1 MDRRDFLTSFQ
12 AKPTGQDFS
21 HIDRTMNGLTP
32 YSGTWGTDEVT
43 HLLKRTMFGAAVADV
58 NYFKTKTLTQAIDE
72 LINGIVAD
80 PLPPINNYN
89 DKIADPDVPA
99 GETWVN
105 AAHSKDGTINNQRTN
120 SLTSWWIGLQLNQGR
135 SITEKMVLFWHNHF
149 VTERP
154 NINPAGYLYKYNAL
168 LRTHALGN
176 FKDFTKQIT
185 LNPAMLVY
193 LNGNVN
199 VKSAP
204 DENYGRE
211 LQELFTMGKG
221 PDSKYTEDDV
231 KAAAKVLTGY
241 KDDIPTHGYIFNPNK
256 HDTNDKKF
264 SAFYNNTVIKGQT
277 GVDGEKELEAL
288 LDMLF
293 AQNEVALFI
302 CRKLYRFFVYY
313 TIDGAT
319 EANVIVPLAT
329 IFRNNNYNIRP
340 VLAALFSSE
349 HFFDPLNRACV
360 IKNPADFTVGLCR
373 EFNVVFPDAKTD
385 YVNAYNLWNFVYTIS
400 RDMNQE
406 MGNPPN
412 VAGWPAYYQEPQYHE
427 LWINSDT
434 LPKRNRFS
442 DTMIANGYT
451 KSGKKLVIDPI
462 AFALTLSEPGNPNT
476 LISDSLNLLYLIDV
490 SQNTK
495 DYLKTQV
502 LLSGQSSDAYWT
514 KAWDNYISDTTNTS
528 YKNIVLTRLRALY
541 KYIMDLSEYQLS

>member
-12 AKPTGQDFS
+12 AKPTAQDFS
-21 HIDRTMNGLTP
+21 HIDRTMSGLTP
-32 YSGTWGTDEVT
+32 YTGTWGTNEIT

-58 NYFKTKTLTQAIDE
+58 NYFKTKTLTEAVNE
-72 LINGIVAD
+72 LVNNTVAD
-80 PLPPINNYN
+80 PLPPVNNYN
-89 DKIADPDVPA
+89 DKTADPDVPA

-105 AAHSKDGTINNQRTN
+105 AAHSKDAMINNLRSN
-120 SLTSWWIGLQLNQGR
+120 SLIYWWTGLQLNQGR

-149 VTERP
+149 VTQRP
-154 NINPAGYLYKYNAL
+154 NINPPGYLYKYSAL
-168 LRTHALGN
+168 LRSNALGN
-176 FKDFTKQIT
+176 FKTLTKQIT

-221 PDSKYTEDDV
+221 PNSKYTEDDV

-241 KDDIPTHGYIFNPNK
+241 KDDITTNGYIFNANK
-256 HDTNDKKF
+256 HDATDKQF
-264 SAFYNNTVIKGQT
+264 SSFYNNTVIKGLT
-277 GVDGEKELEAL
+277 GADGEKELDAL

-313 TIDGAT
+313 TIDATT
-319 EANVIVPLAT
+319 EANVIVPLAK
-329 IFRNNNYNIRP
+329 IFRDNNYDIRP
-340 VLAALFSSE
+340 VLTALFSSE

-360 IKNPADFTVGLCR
+360 IKSPVDFTIGLCR
-373 EFNVVFPDAKTD
+373 EFNVIFPDAKAD
-385 YVNAYNLWNFVYTIS
+385 YVSAYNLWNIIYTIS

-406 MGNPPN
+406 LGNPPN

-434 LPKRNRFS
+434 LPKRNKFS
-442 DTMIANGYT
+442 DAMIANGYV
-451 KSGKKLVIDPI
+451 KSGIRILIDPL
-462 AFALTLSEPGNPNT
+462 AFAASLSDPRDPNT
-476 LISDSLNLLYLIDV
+476 LIKDSLNLLYLIDV

-502 LLSGQSSDAYWT
+502 LLSGQSTDAYWT
-514 KAWDNYISDTTNTS
+514 TAWDNYISDTSNNT
-528 YKNIVLTRLRALY
+528 YKNIVLGRLRSLY